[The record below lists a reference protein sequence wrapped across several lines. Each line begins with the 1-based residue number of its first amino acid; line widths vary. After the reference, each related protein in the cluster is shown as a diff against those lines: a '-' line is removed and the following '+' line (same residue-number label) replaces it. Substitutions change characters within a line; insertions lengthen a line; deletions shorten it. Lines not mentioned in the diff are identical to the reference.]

1 MSRLQPGVR
10 LLDGQRT
17 AMTVFRRPITGEY
30 AQRAAKTS
38 CAAADHSR
46 WRGRSGWTA
55 APRGA
60 VLGIMPVPNLGGRGS
75 AVWKARK
82 AMYHGRRR

>member
-1 MSRLQPGVR
+1 
-10 LLDGQRT
+10 
-17 AMTVFRRPITGEY
+17 MTVFRRHITGEY

-60 VLGIMPVPNLGGRGS
+60 VPWASCRCRTSAVGES

-82 AMYHGRRR
+82 AMLPWGDVGDQECVLGPFGIGRR